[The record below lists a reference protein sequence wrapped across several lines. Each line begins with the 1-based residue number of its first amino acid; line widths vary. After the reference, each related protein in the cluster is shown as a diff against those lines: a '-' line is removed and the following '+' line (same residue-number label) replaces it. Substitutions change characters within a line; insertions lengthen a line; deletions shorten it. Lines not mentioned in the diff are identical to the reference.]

1 MKNKDKQFITGL
13 ENNLDEIKAEQAA
26 GAKVEGD
33 LAGAGQSVTA
43 AQGTPN
49 TAQEVPA
56 MNTVASGQG
65 APTMNAAPT
74 GDFLTPAEEQA
85 QKAQLAEKR
94 GVNVPLIVL
103 IAIVILAL
111 AAVAGMAATKL
122 LGNDEQKEPGTS
134 IEGGGAT
141 DGGEGDGDA
150 GDDDSTDIEELAV
163 DDEVVQRLWHNFD
176 IITDPWSQTKHF
188 YIMEGVAQGN
198 VDNMLMTA
206 VALSQL
212 EQKPECAGDYTLG
225 EDLEY
230 SLSQYGC
237 YDVEALQAKVKEIF
251 GKEIELATGGEIL
264 NYINCHGWTLSE
276 ENNEIY
282 DSIGPGC
289 GGACTPVIKREIEKA
304 ERSGDNIYIYEL
316 AYMESCEGIYHL
328 GTEKNTYEKEGEAVL
343 ALDSLKLGEAIAQV
357 TEYDEYGFPTG
368 TVNPEGYRNQFDE
381 FKWTFTKNAEGN
393 YVFAGLERL

>member
-1 MKNKDKQFITGL
+1 MENKDKQFITGL
-13 ENNLDEIKAEQAA
+13 ENNLDEIKTEQAA

-33 LAGAGQSVTA
+33 LAGAGQSATA
-43 AQGTPN
+43 AQGVPN
-49 TAQEVPA
+49 TAQEVPV
-56 MNTVASGQG
+56 MNTVSSGQG

-163 DDEVVQRLWHNFD
+163 DDELVQRLYGRFSVAKNPWDGKWNF
-176 IITDPWSQTKHF
+176 
-188 YIMEGVAQGN
+188 Y
-198 VDNMLMTA
+198 VDKDVTVGKPGRYLILTLAEANLFEKRQDCRGSYEYEFNDGT
-206 VALSQL
+206 VVQL
-212 EQKPECAGDYTLG
+212 TECYAG
-225 EDLEY
+225 EDMRQEIKEMFGEDMVFTEEDIAGTVCGGFQY
-230 SLSQYGC
+230 S
-237 YDVEALQAKVKEIF
+237 
-251 GKEIELATGGEIL
+251 
-264 NYINCHGWTLSE
+264 SE
-276 ENNEIY
+276 FDEFHAVG
-282 DSIGPGC
+282 SGC
-289 GGACTPVIKREIEKA
+289 GGTWPASIIGKIVKA
-304 ERSGDNIYIYEL
+304 ERSGDNLFIYEKAL
-316 AYMESCEGIYHL
+316 LQQEVSLYKISDIDGRL
-328 GTEKNTYEKEGEAVL
+328 GAGELVDDSLVNYDWENGSAEEFNKLQTEK
-343 ALDSLKLGEAIAQV
+343 I
-357 TEYDEYGFPTG
+357 DEYF
-368 TVNPEGYRNQFDE
+368 EKDSDI